1 MKQKNLILMVVAVGC
16 GLVAAFLTTQI
27 NARPKVE
34 QVEVI
39 VAAKDLAVGTTMT
52 KADLPKLIARKKIA
66 KDALPAAFVINE
78 EELLDRRLTRSVL
91 KDETFN
97 PGALTKG
104 SVITLPE
111 GMDMVSMPVSVSTA
125 VAGFVGPGSKVD
137 VLATLRLGNQ
147 LRAFPLLVDMLVLAV
162 DQHVSYD
169 TAKGGSGVFPSMSNV
184 SFAATQEQA
193 LLLALAQQ
201 RGCHMQLL
209 LRHPGKPLDKDYD
222 IKKIKQLLED
232 QKNPTLLKKTEE
244 ASDPEEP
251 VFPRTPIEAP
261 APSPKT
267 EMVKVWMAKVNI
279 EPGTEIT
286 KDLVEHK
293 LVESEIPK
301 VAAKGAYSD
310 LSDLIKL
317 NLTLKTGLS
326 EGQWVTSSLVGP
338 PVSKVR
344 PQDDWQP
351 PKVVPIEPKATG
363 PRKIKDVVVHSPS
376 GTYIHRFEEYRPGE
390 WRLKAILTPEEA
402 NREAR
407 GAAHAPP
414 PAGTDPRRDD
424 SRKDD
429 SRKDE
434 QK

>member
-1 MKQKNLILMVVAVGC
+1 M
-16 GLVAAFLTTQI
+16 
-27 NARPKVE
+27 
-34 QVEVI
+34 
-39 VAAKDLAVGTTMT
+39 
-52 KADLPKLIARKKIA
+52 
-66 KDALPAAFVINE
+66 
-78 EELLDRRLTRSVL
+78 L

-169 TAKGGSGVFPSMSNV
+169 TAKGDSGVFPSMSNV

-251 VFPRTPIEAP
+251 VFPRTPIEACAKP
-261 APSPKT
+261 EDRDGEGVDGEGQYRARYRNHQGPGRAQAGGVGDSKGGGQGRLQRPQRFDQT
-267 EMVKVWMAKVNI
+267 ELDAQ
-279 EPGTEIT
+279 
-286 KDLVEHK
+286 DRLVGRP
-293 LVESEIPK
+293 VGDI
-301 VAAKGAYSD
+301 
-310 LSDLIKL
+310 
-317 NLTLKTGLS
+317 LTGWSTGL
-326 EGQWVTSSLVGP
+326 EGT
-338 PVSKVR
+338 
-344 PQDDWQP
+344 
-351 PKVVPIEPKATG
+351 
-363 PRKIKDVVVHSPS
+363 
-376 GTYIHRFEEYRPGE
+376 
-390 WRLKAILTPEEA
+390 
-402 NREAR
+402 
-407 GAAHAPP
+407 AA
-414 PAGTDPRRDD
+414 G
-424 SRKDD
+424 
-429 SRKDE
+429 
-434 QK
+434 

>member
-39 VAAKDLAVGTTMT
+39 VAAKDLAVGTMMT
-52 KADLPKLIARKKIA
+52 KADLPKLITRKKMA
-66 KDALPAAFVINE
+66 KDALPAAFVITE
-78 EELLDRRLTRSVL
+78 DELLDRRLTRSVL

-97 PGALTKG
+97 PGVLTKG

-111 GMDMVSMPVSVSTA
+111 GMDMISMPVSVSTA

-137 VLATLRLGNQ
+137 VLATIRLTNQ

-169 TAKGGSGVFPSMSNV
+169 TAKNGGGVFPNMSNV

-193 LLLALAQQ
+193 LLLALAKQ
-201 RGCHMQLL
+201 RGCHLELL
-209 LRHPGKPLDKDYD
+209 LRHPGKKMDPDYD
-222 IKKIKQLLED
+222 IKKIKQMLED
-232 QKNPTLLKKTEE
+232 QKNPALLKKTEE
-244 ASDPEEP
+244 GFDPSSEEP
-251 VFPRTPIEAP
+251 VLPSTVAP
-261 APSPKT
+261 APQPRA
-267 EMVKVWMAKVNI
+267 EMVKVWMAKVNL

-286 KDLVEHK
+286 KDLVENK

-310 LSDLIKL
+310 LSDLIKQ

-338 PVSKVR
+338 PASKVK

-351 PKVVPIEPKATG
+351 PKAKQDVPSDA
-363 PRKIKDVVVHSPS
+363 PRKTKDVVVHSPS
-376 GTYIHRFEEYRPGE
+376 GTFIHRFEEIRPGE
-390 WRLKAILTPEEA
+390 WRLKTILTPAEA
-402 NREAR
+402 AR
-407 GAAHAPP
+407 RSAQAPP
-414 PAGTDPRRDD
+414 PAAPD

-429 SRKDE
+429 ARKDGS
-434 QK
+434 K